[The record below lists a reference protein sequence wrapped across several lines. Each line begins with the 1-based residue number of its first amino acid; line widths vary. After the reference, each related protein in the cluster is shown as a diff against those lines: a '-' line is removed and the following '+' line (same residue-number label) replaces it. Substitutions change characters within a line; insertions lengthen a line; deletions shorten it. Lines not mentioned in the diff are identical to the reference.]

1 MVGTQRYKRGFVKKQ
16 SNKITDSG
24 ESYYISISIENIQ
37 RRATKFILNHP
48 DRKTS
53 YTARLKTL
61 SLLPLEFRRE
71 VHDLVILYKIRSG
84 LINASF
90 DHLLLPANH
99 TYATRRHHP
108 ANIRPLFTHTQ
119 RYFTNSFFPRTIK
132 LWNDLPSNIKQ
143 ASSLH
148 NFKALVKRFYTEK
161 LTLYT
166 PP

>member
-61 SLLPLEFRRE
+61 SLLQLEFKRE
-71 VHDLVILYKIRSG
+71 VHDLVILCKTRSG

-90 DHLLLPANH
+90 DNLLLPATIYTQPDVIILQTSALYLLILSGILQTLSFLAQLNYG
-99 TYATRRHHP
+99 TIYRATLSKR
-108 ANIRPLFTHTQ
+108 
-119 RYFTNSFFPRTIK
+119 
-132 LWNDLPSNIKQ
+132 
-143 ASSLH
+143 
-148 NFKALVKRFYTEK
+148 ALYI
-161 LTLYT
+161 TLK
-166 PP
+166 P